1 MLSHAAMLRGSSPHF
16 GPAANIAGIGKV
28 SIDVGVSHS
37 AELIAATDAAVLRDE
52 LELSDARTQLVE
64 AVGEAAAV
72 KTFAV
77 AGNFEMMNRL
87 LDALGV
93 GPMGPAVALAGELGV
108 EIPNHFAN

>member
-1 MLSHAAMLRGSSPHF
+1 MLSHAAMLRASSPHF
-16 GPAANIAGIGKV
+16 GAPANLAGIGNAA
-28 SIDVGVSHS
+28 IDVGVRHS
-37 AELIAATDAAVLRDE
+37 AELLAATDAAVLRDE
-52 LELSDARTQLVE
+52 LELPDARAQLVE

-72 KTFAV
+72 KAFAV

-93 GPMGPAVALAGELGV
+93 GPMGPAVNLAGELGV